1 MKCYSII
8 PEPYNDAS
16 LRERLTIAM
25 IGVLLWPLSTDEQM
39 TVLGTMLIHQVGRIT
54 DTKGEIE
61 SIADSLHDSMLVEQQ
76 RQRG

>member
-1 MKCYSII
+1 MKLYSII
-8 PEPYNDAS
+8 PEPYDNAS

-25 IGVLLWPLSTDEQM
+25 IGVLLWPLSMDEQM